1 MRWKVIAGMAL
12 GSAGGL
18 LFAGAQLW
26 PFVEYLPF
34 SPRSAAGSVS
44 TGWEYA
50 TSYSMHLGELIGAF
64 WGGVNGWLDP
74 YLGPHSVKIN
84 SQYLG
89 LLVVPLP
96 CPPISPP
103 PPAPHRP
110 AA

>member
-50 TSYSMHLGELIGAF
+50 TSYSMHLVELIGAF
-64 WGGVNGWLDP
+64 WGGVHRWLGTA
-74 YLGPHSVKIN
+74 LGPHSLKLH
-84 SQYLG
+84 SQYRRP
-89 LLVVPLP
+89 LVGALP
-96 CPPISPP
+96 GTPVLR
-103 PPAPHRP
+103 RP
-110 AA
+110 AR

>member
-64 WGGVNGWLDP
+64 WGGVNRWLDTD
-74 YLGPHSVKIN
+74 LGPHSGKIN
-84 SQYLG
+84 SQYVCP
-89 LLVVPLP
+89 LVWAPAVPPSLR
-96 CPPISPP
+96 
-103 PPAPHRP
+103 RP
-110 AA
+110 